1 MVLAVVERGLTSV
14 EAATRLARDGANVLP
29 RPRPVPVWRSFLA
42 ELTHFFALL
51 FWVAGALAIVGGM
64 PELGVA
70 VFAVVFINGAFAFVQ
85 ERRAEHT
92 AERLRS
98 LLPRTVRVVR
108 DDVEQSIDPESL
120 VVGDLVVVAEG
131 DRISAD
137 QRLVEARGLAIDDSS
152 LTGESVPVHPGVGAT
167 VHAGCFVVE
176 GEGRAVV
183 VATGADTR
191 LGVLASLSARRRT
204 TPTPMRRELEHVS
217 RIIAMLSVGVGV
229 VFFGVA
235 LSLGTDPNDGFLFAV
250 GVTVALVPEGL
261 LPTVT
266 LSLAMGAQQMAHR
279 NALVRHLEAAETLG
293 SVTFICTDKTGTL
306 TRNEMTVREVWMPS
320 GRVTIDGDGYGPTA
334 EISISDGVDVH
345 ALADLA
351 LVAARCGSGR
361 VVWDGGQWRPQGDPM
376 EAALHSLALRT
387 GSDPDIDRAE
397 RPDRIRFPFDA
408 RRRRMSVVLDDRIV
422 VKGAPDAVVPMCG
435 EMPGAS
441 EALHRMTSVG
451 LRVLAIADRRS
462 RSIPTDAAT
471 AESELDLLG
480 LIGLEDPPR
489 HGVRDAIEQCRRAG
503 VGVAMVTGDHP
514 GTARAVAVE
523 VGLQSASE
531 GEVLLGADLPDDDC
545 ELASLVD
552 HDGLVIA
559 RVTPE
564 QKLRIA
570 RALRD
575 RGHVVG
581 MTGDGVNDA
590 PALREAAIGIAMG
603 RSGTD
608 VARDA
613 ADLVLLDDRFETI
626 VDAVRQGRSTYSDI
640 RRSLTYHLTA
650 NVAELAPFIVWALS
664 GRRIPLALGVLQILA
679 LDIGADV
686 LPALALGVEPPGEHV
701 MEGRST
707 RRHLLDRRV
716 FVRAFGVLGPTE
728 AVMAL
733 TSFLLVLVT
742 SAWRPGALD
751 PSDAALLTASGAAF
765 TTIVLGQAANA
776 FACRSTVLPAWRVPV
791 GRNRLLLV
799 AMAVQL
805 GLLVV
810 FLSPPLGA
818 LLGQT
823 HPSLLGVVC
832 AVATIPVLLLIDALF
847 KAQRRRTRSTIS
859 TFDDPAE
866 SVARRWRRRRG
877 G

>member
-1 MVLAVVERGLTSV
+1 VLAVVEPGLSSD
-14 EAATRLARDGANVLP
+14 EAALRLVRDGANVLP
-29 RPRPVPVWRSFLA
+29 HPRPVPAWRGFLA

-64 PELGVA
+64 PTLGVA

-98 LLPRTVRVVR
+98 LLPRTVRVFR
-108 DDVEQSIDPESL
+108 DGTERSIDPESL
-120 VVGDLVVVAEG
+120 VVGDLVVLAEG

-137 QRLVEARGLAIDDSS
+137 QRVVEAHGLAVDESS
-152 LTGESVPVHPGVGAT
+152 LTGESVPVHPGAGAT
-167 VHAGCFVVE
+167 VHAGCFVLE
-176 GEGRAVV
+176 GEGLAVV

-191 LGVLASLSARRRT
+191 LGALAALSARRRT
-204 TPTPMRRELEHVS
+204 APTPMRRELEHVS
-217 RIIAMLSVGVGV
+217 RIIAVLSVGVGAL
-229 VFFGVA
+229 FFAVA
-235 LSLGTDPNDGFLFAV
+235 LVLGTEPTDGFLFAV

-266 LSLAMGAQQMAHR
+266 LSLAMGAQQMARR

-293 SVTFICTDKTGTL
+293 SATFICTDKTGTL
-306 TRNEMTVREVWMPS
+306 TCNEMTVRQVWLPS
-320 GRVTIDGDGYGPTA
+320 GEVIVDGDGYGPEA
-334 EISISDGVDVH
+334 DLSFADGADAV
-345 ALADLA
+345 ALADMALA
-351 LVAARCGSGR
+351 AARCGSGR
-361 VVWDGGQWRPQGDPM
+361 VVHDGQQWRPQGDPM
-376 EAALHSLALRT
+376 EAALHALALCA
-387 GSDPDIDRAE
+387 GGDPDRDRSE
-397 RPDRIRFPFDA
+397 RPELVRFAFDA
-408 RRRRMSVVLDDRIV
+408 RRRRMSVMFGNRIV
-422 VKGAPDAVVPMCG
+422 VKGAPDAVLPLCG
-435 EMPGAS
+435 AAPGAAES
-441 EALHRMTSVG
+441 LHRMTAAG
-451 LRVLAIADRRS
+451 LRVLAVADRSTRS
-462 RSIPTDAAT
+462 VPTEVEAA
-471 AESELDLLG
+471 EEGLHLLG

-503 VGVAMVTGDHP
+503 IVVAMVTGDHP

-523 VGLQSASE
+523 VGLQSRSAE
-531 GEVLLGADLPDDDC
+531 LVLLGSDLPDDDDA
-545 ELASLVD
+545 LGTLVD
-552 HDGLVIA
+552 RDGLVIA

-570 RALRD
+570 RALGD

-626 VDAVRQGRSTYSDI
+626 VDAVRQGRSTYADI

-686 LPALALGVEPPGEHV
+686 LPALALGVEPPGAHV
-701 MEGRST
+701 MSGRST

-733 TSFLLVLVT
+733 SSFLVVLV
-742 SAWRPGALD
+742 AHGWRPGGSD
-751 PSDAALLTASGAAF
+751 PSDGVLAMASGAAF
-765 TTIVLGQAANA
+765 STIVLGQAANA
-776 FACRSTVLPAWRVPV
+776 FACRSTVLPAWRVPMT
-791 GRNRLLLV
+791 RNRLLLV
-799 AMAVQL
+799 AVGVQC
-805 GLLVV
+805 GLLVL
-810 FLSPPLGA
+810 FLAPPLGA

-823 HPSLLGVVC
+823 FPSPIGFMC
-832 AVATIPVLLLIDALF
+832 ASAVIPALVTIDALF
-847 KAQRRRTRSTIS
+847 KA
-859 TFDDPAE
+859 
-866 SVARRWRRRRG
+866 RRRRG
-877 G
+877 DRLEVTNPDDVAGSEPRRRRRRRGA

>member
-1 MVLAVVERGLTSV
+1 MVAGGETGLTAV
-14 EAATRLARDGANVLP
+14 EAAARLVRDGANVLP
-29 RPRPVPVWRSFLA
+29 RPRTVPAWRGFLA

-64 PELGVA
+64 PELGLA
-70 VFAVVFINGAFAFVQ
+70 VFMVVFMNGAFAFVQ

-108 DDVEQSIDPESL
+108 DGVVQTIDPESL
-120 VVGDLVVVAEG
+120 VLGDLVVVGEG

-137 QRLVEARGLAIDDSS
+137 QRLTASCGLAIDESS

-191 LGVLASLSARRRT
+191 LGALALLSARRRT
-204 TPTPMRRELEHVS
+204 APTPMRRELEHVS
-217 RIIAMLSVGVGV
+217 RIIAMLSVGIGV
-229 VFFGVA
+229 VFFAVA
-235 LSLGTDPNDGFLFAV
+235 LSLGTAPNDGFLFAV
-250 GVTVALVPEGL
+250 GVTVAIVPEGL

-266 LSLAMGAQQMAHR
+266 LSLAMGAQQMARR

-293 SVTFICTDKTGTL
+293 SATFICTDKTGTL

-320 GRVTIDGDGYGPTA
+320 GRVTVDGDGYGPEA
-334 EISISDGVDVH
+334 EVVPVDGADPS
-345 ALADLA
+345 ALIDLA
-351 LVAARCGSGR
+351 LVTARCGSGR
-361 VVWDGGQWRPQGDPM
+361 VAHEDGQWRPQGDPM
-376 EAALHSLALRT
+376 EAALHALALRT
-387 GSDPDIDRAE
+387 GSDPDLDRTQ
-397 RPDRIRFPFDA
+397 RPDRVRFPFDA
-408 RRRRMSVVLDDRIV
+408 RRRRMTVMFDDRIV
-422 VKGAPDAVVPMCG
+422 VKGAPDAVLPLCG
-435 EMPGAS
+435 AMPGAS
-441 EALHRMTSVG
+441 EALQRMTATG
-451 LRVLAIADRRS
+451 LRVLAVAERRS
-462 RSIPTDAAT
+462 QSIPLDVES
-471 AESELDLLG
+471 AERELTVLG
-480 LIGLEDPPR
+480 LVGLEDPPR
-489 HGVRDAIEQCRRAG
+489 HGVRDAIEQCRLAG
-503 VGVAMVTGDHP
+503 IAVAMVTGDHP
-514 GTARAVAVE
+514 GTAQAVAVE
-523 VGLQSASE
+523 VGLQSASGGVMLVGTE
-531 GEVLLGADLPDDDC
+531 LPDDDG

-603 RSGTD
+603 RTGTD

-626 VDAVRQGRSTYSDI
+626 VDAIRQGRSTYSDI

-664 GRRIPLALGVLQILA
+664 GRQIPLALGVLQILA

-701 MEGRST
+701 MEGHST

-728 AVMAL
+728 AIMAL
-733 TSFLLVLVT
+733 TSFLVVLVAGGW
-742 SAWRPGALD
+742 SPGD
-751 PSDAALLTASGAAF
+751 PDPTAAALLTASGAAF

-776 FACRSTVLPAWRVPV
+776 FACRSTVLPVWRVPAA
-791 GRNRLLLV
+791 RNRLLLV
-799 AMAVQL
+799 AVAAQL
-805 GLLVV
+805 GLLVI
-810 FLSPPLGA
+810 FLAPPLGG
-818 LLGQT
+818 LLGQSF
-823 HPSLLGVVC
+823 PDPLGLLC
-832 AVATIPVLLLIDALF
+832 AMAIVPALLLVDALF
-847 KAQRRRTRSTIS
+847 KVKRRHRARLAVSDS
-859 TFDDPAE
+859 DDSAGPA
-866 SVARRWRRRRG
+866 SRRWRRRRRG
-877 G
+877 